1 MRLTYEML
9 QRNTRKLRWEKKKID
24 IKRILKTIKRLI
36 SDKSFLRDR
45 VIFLEKD

>member
-1 MRLTYEML
+1 MKCYKEILGNRDE
-9 QRNTRKLRWEKKKID
+9 KKKKID
-24 IKRILKTIKRLI
+24 KKRILKTIKRLI